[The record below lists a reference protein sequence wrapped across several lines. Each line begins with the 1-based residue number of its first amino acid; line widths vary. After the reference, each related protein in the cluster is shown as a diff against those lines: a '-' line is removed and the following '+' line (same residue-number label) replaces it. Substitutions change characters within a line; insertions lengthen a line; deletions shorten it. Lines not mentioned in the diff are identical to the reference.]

1 MLLCGF
7 EGAYYGLVVAEVWG
21 IHGTRRFGHRWG
33 VMSRLG
39 GDWWYSRAAVG
50 CDGDRVVIVI
60 VA

>member
-1 MLLCGF
+1 
-7 EGAYYGLVVAEVWG
+7 VVAEVWG